1 MELHRIFYIF
11 FHSNSFVIKS
21 QFYSILLHL
30 LNGVPLES
38 LYTLYTRGKPLF
50 FRQWTGLTFFTRT
63 TTVSYRTIRPLVHE
77 IAEESVT
84 VKRYPLFVY
93 PFFAFHPPSSEI
105 QTFRIICIVGARL
118 SRIRRGYQKYF
129 VSAFLSSINSLCTP
143 RDSFFIL
150 PRILR
155 DRDPNVIALVAIKK
169 IVETYCVPYCMPR
182 CYFRR

>member
-1 MELHRIFYIF
+1 MELHRTFYIF

-38 LYTLYTRGKPLF
+38 LYTLYTHGKPLF
-50 FRQWTGLTFFTRT
+50 SRQWTGLTFSTRT
-63 TTVSYRTIRPLVHE
+63 TTVSYRTIRPLVDE

-93 PFFAFHPPSSEI
+93 PFFAFHLPSSEI

-118 SRIRRGYQKYF
+118 SRIRRGHQKYF
-129 VSAFLSSINSLCTP
+129 VAFSP
-143 RDSFFIL
+143 
-150 PRILR
+150 P
-155 DRDPNVIALVAIKK
+155 
-169 IVETYCVPYCMPR
+169 
-182 CYFRR
+182 

>member
-93 PFFAFHPPSSEI
+93 PFFAFHPLPAKYKHLEL
-105 QTFRIICIVGARL
+105 FAVGARL

-129 VSAFLSSINSLCTP
+129 VSVFLSINSLCTP

-150 PRILR
+150 PWILR

-169 IVETYCVPYCMPR
+169 ILETYCVPYCMPR